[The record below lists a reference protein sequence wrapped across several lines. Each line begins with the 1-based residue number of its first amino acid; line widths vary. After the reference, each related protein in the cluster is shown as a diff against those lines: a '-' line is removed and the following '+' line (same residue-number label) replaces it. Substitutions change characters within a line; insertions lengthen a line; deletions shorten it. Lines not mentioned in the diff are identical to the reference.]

1 MCAHDAL
8 LVLISDMSGWDARS
22 LTLLKRHSVHN
33 DALVALVYDPLEA
46 EFADTRSLVVSDG
59 RLQIEVSAA
68 RNDLRTRFNQA
79 YATAFEGLR
88 SSLGRYEIPVLQ
100 LNTIE
105 PVSRQIR
112 RALGGQTVARRP
124 GPGSSSLD
132 RWLNPCTSEFG
143 NRMLKGFQEIS
154 LPEPV
159 SWWPQTAGW
168 WVVGALLLIGL
179 CWWGGRRF
187 LRWRADAYRRR
198 RIADLESLLVRAGGD
213 LQAVLVHLPP
223 LLKATALQAYRR
235 SDVAALTG
243 EAWLAFL
250 DAQYPGPR
258 FLSQTGSRLVSIAYQ
273 PGAAAQMDDTE
284 ARKLIEMSK
293 RWIRSHRRE
302 ESTA

>member
-1 MCAHDAL
+1 MAE
-8 LVLISDMSGWDARS
+8 
-22 LTLLKRHSVHN
+22 SV
-33 DALVALVYDPLEA
+33 
-46 EFADTRSLVVSDG
+46 R
-59 RLQIEVSAA
+59 
-68 RNDLRTRFNQA
+68 
-79 YATAFEGLR
+79 
-88 SSLGRYEIPVLQ
+88 
-100 LNTIE
+100 
-105 PVSRQIR
+105 
-112 RALGGQTVARRP
+112 
-124 GPGSSSLD
+124 
-132 RWLNPCTSEFG
+132 SEFG

-198 RIADLESLLVRAGGD
+198 RIADLETLLVRAGGD

-258 FLSQTGSRLVSIAYQ
+258 FLSQTGSRLISIAYQ
-273 PGAAAQMDDTE
+273 PGAAAQIDDTE
-284 ARKLIEMSK
+284 TRKLIEMSK